1 MASSTSPV
9 LLAESLVAFSKTA
22 YKALLDVDTNCRE
35 EVAHANNEAHEAR
48 VQRDKALKELHAS
61 HLEIQ
66 TWKQEANAVKATLTQ
81 AELTTV
87 HQADTIA
94 RQTDTI
100 AQQTETIAQ
109 LRREV
114 TQWKDQSRNWQEH
127 FLRVEQERCALSSRM
142 DELVSER
149 LQWSRT
155 AVSAIS
161 AFTTSDAVKSAPSSI
176 AAKRQSIPSPTQP
189 PAYKSAAPPSP
200 SDLHASGSKQVAA
213 ASAPK
218 QRGVNKNTKTKSHAD
233 PPAYPARE
241 TSDTK
246 PELDQNGTTTSAASH
261 WRQPPKPSSSG
272 QSNRAKEARVG
283 PKQTVI
289 RRVQAVINVKQEDSE
304 EEESVEPKEEDEI
317 ITAFKRPRSL
327 RRRNCVV
334 EDEEYEPQE
343 EETGETRQLRERR
356 NAIDYH
362 EEDEDD
368 EEEDELMMSPPVE
381 ATQTHRTKHPTPA
394 PPKKK
399 RKITTKT

>member
-1 MASSTSPV
+1 MLGSP
-9 LLAESLVAFSKTA
+9 L
-22 YKALLDVDTNCRE
+22 N
-35 EVAHANNEAHEAR
+35 HPP
-48 VQRDKALKELHAS
+48 Q
-61 HLEIQ
+61 
-66 TWKQEANAVKATLTQ
+66 
-81 AELTTV
+81 TV
-87 HQADTIA
+87 HQIDTIA

-149 LQWSRT
+149 LQVRLNQHFISQSFKAHYSIDLQWSRT

-161 AFTTSDAVKSAPSSI
+161 AFTSNDVKSAPSSM
-176 AAKRQSIPSPTQP
+176 AARRQSIPSPTQP

-200 SDLHASGSKQVAA
+200 SDLHTSSSGSNKLVAA
-213 ASAPK
+213 ASTAK
-218 QRGVNKNTKTKSHAD
+218 QRGVNKNTKTKGHAE
-233 PPAYPARE
+233 PPAYPVRE

-246 PELDQNGTTTSAASH
+246 PELDQNDTTTSTTSH

-283 PKQTVI
+283 PRQTVI
-289 RRVQAVINVKQEDSE
+289 RRVQAVINVKQEESE
-304 EEESVEPKEEDEI
+304 EEESVEPKEEVGEDEV
-317 ITAFKRPRSL
+317 ITPSKRPRSL
-327 RRRNCVV
+327 RRRNRVV
-334 EDEEYEPQE
+334 EDDEEYASQE
-343 EETGETRQLRERR
+343 EEIGEARQLRERR

-368 EEEDELMMSPPVE
+368 EEDELMMSAPVRYQMCSQPDFLLTGVVRRATIIGLRQHKIIVRSTQPPLL
-381 ATQTHRTKHPTPA
+381 P
-394 PPKKK
+394 
-399 RKITTKT
+399 RKNAR